1 MRNVMQFLLAALLAA
16 ATGAV
21 AQDYPSRPVR
31 LLVGFPP
38 GGNVDVMGRIVAQKL
53 ADALGRS
60 VVVENRAGAGGI
72 IANELAAKATPD
84 GYTLLMVSGAHVT
97 QAATQKKLP
106 YDPLRDFRWI
116 STLVSYPIVIVVR
129 MESRFKTLEDLIAHV
144 KANPRKFDYPTPGMG
159 TVYHLTGEMLNAM
172 AGIEMNPV
180 PFRGGAEPI
189 IEVLSGRMEMLFDAL
204 TNAYPYIQSGRFKPL
219 AVSSLGR
226 SPVLPNVPTV
236 AQSVPGYEATSFL
249 GIAAPKGTPPA
260 VVERINREIR
270 RVLSLPDISQRFAE
284 MGGTPRPGSPAEM
297 EHFVENEI
305 AKWKRVVQLR
315 KIELQ

>member
-1 MRNVMQFLLAALLAA
+1 MKWTALFLLAAIGTAA
-16 ATGAV
+16 

-38 GGNVDVMGRIVAQKL
+38 GGNVDIVGRLVARQL
-53 ADALGRS
+53 SEGLGKT
-60 VVVENRAGAGGI
+60 VVVETRAGAGGI
-72 IANELAAKATPD
+72 IANDLAAKATPD
-84 GYTLLMVSGAHVT
+84 GYTLLVVSGAHVT

-106 YDPLRDFRWI
+106 YDPLRDFGWI

-129 MESRFKTLEDLIAHV
+129 ADSRFKTLDELIAHV
-144 KANPRKFDYPTPGMG
+144 KSNPRRFDYPTPGMG

-189 IEVLSGRMEMLFDAL
+189 NELLSGRMEMLMDAL
-204 TNAYPYIQSGRFKPL
+204 TNAYPYIQSGRFRPL
-219 AVSSLGR
+219 AVSSRER

-249 GIAAPKGTPPA
+249 GIAAPRGVPAA
-260 VVERINREIR
+260 VVKRLNAEIR
-270 RVLSLPDISQRFAE
+270 RVVAEPDMARRFAD
-284 MGGTPRPGSPAEM
+284 MGGTPFTSSPQEM
-297 EHFVENEI
+297 ERFVGGEI
-305 AKWKRVVQLR
+305 AKWKKVVELR